1 MGLRKGITP
10 VVAVVL
16 LISVTVAGAGVV
28 YQMVVSTQE
37 QAQNP
42 ADRLNINP
50 SSLEFESCWGTSSDA
65 NFSIRN
71 TGQSAINA
79 SEVPVRVNRTYLDQT
94 AGDYSVHPPIV
105 DPQQTFT
112 LDINKPISSESR
124 VALVLEGKSIRYQC
138 RNLN

>member
-1 MGLRKGITP
+1 MNSRKGITP
-10 VVAVVL
+10 VVAIVL
-16 LISVTVAGAGVV
+16 LISVTVAGGGVI
-28 YQMVVSTQE
+28 YNMVVATQE

-42 ADRLNINP
+42 SDQLNLNP
-50 SSLEFESCWGTSSDA
+50 DSVAFESCWGTVSDA

-79 SEVPVRVNRTYLDQT
+79 SEIPVRVNRTYISES
-94 AGDYSVHPPIV
+94 AGDYSVNPSLV

-112 LDINKPISSESR
+112 LDINIPVNSDSPIG
-124 VALVLEGKSIRYQC
+124 LVLEGDAITYQC